1 MKNIN
6 LKSACDLAQRIAE
19 QKKTL
24 AFYRSLHDV
33 AAVEREQARLDSLR
47 DQLYTD
53 KGYLALS
60 AVLGEVQTRAK
71 VRMIDADDVIRHL
84 CAVSDN
90 LNIPKKAM
98 EGITI
103 RADLNAQK
111 FPNAYK
117 GRPEST
123 IFEAEYKAG
132 GWRVTSVVRADTVQ
146 RNHGTSVYLTDDAK
160 AALLARFSEF

>member
-1 MKNIN
+1 MKSIN
-6 LKSACDLAQRIAE
+6 LKAACDLAQRIKE
-19 QKKTL
+19 QKKMF

-33 AAVEREQARLDSLR
+33 ASGDREQDSLDSLR
-47 DQLYTD
+47 DQLHSD

-60 AVLGEVQTRAK
+60 AVLIDVQKRAK
-71 VRMIDADDVIRHL
+71 VRTIDADSVILHL
-84 CAVSDN
+84 CAISDN
-90 LNIPKKAM
+90 LAIPKKFM
-98 EGITI
+98 EGIKI

-132 GWRVTSVVRADTVQ
+132 GWRVTSVARTDSVQ
-146 RNHGTSVYLTDDAK
+146 RTHGTSVNLTDDAK
-160 AALLARFSEF
+160 AALLSRFSEF

>member
-6 LKSACDLAQRIAE
+6 LKAACELAQRIKE
-19 QKKTL
+19 QKKMF
-24 AFYRSLHDV
+24 AFYHSVHDV
-33 AAVEREQARLDSLR
+33 ASGDREQDSLDSLR
-47 DQLYTD
+47 DQLHID

-60 AVLGEVQTRAK
+60 AVLDDVQKPTK
-71 VRMIDADDVIRHL
+71 VRMIDAEDIIRHL
-84 CAVSDN
+84 CAISDN

-132 GWRVTSVVRADTVQ
+132 GWRVTSVARSESVQ
-146 RNHGTSVYLTDDAK
+146 RNHGTSITLTDDAK
-160 AALLARFSEF
+160 AALLLRFSEF

>member
-6 LKSACDLAQRIAE
+6 LKAACDLAQRIKE
-19 QKKTL
+19 QQKTL

-33 AAVEREQARLDSLR
+33 EAGEREQEHLDSLR
-47 DQLYTD
+47 DQLHND
-53 KGYLALS
+53 KGVIALTN
-60 AVLGEVQTRAK
+60 VLIDVQKRAS
-71 VRMIDADDVIRHL
+71 VRTIDAEEVIRHL

-90 LNIPKKAM
+90 LDISKKAM

-123 IFEAEYKAG
+123 IFEAKYKAG
-132 GWRVTSVVRADTVQ
+132 GWRVTSVARADAVQ
-146 RNHGTSVYLTDDAK
+146 RNHGTSINLTDAAK
-160 AALLARFSEF
+160 DALLSRFCEF